1 MLVQLVLLVTI
12 NLVQANQNY
21 RVIYQWNIIEPEW
34 PNQEDRETSL
44 ANGSYIPENN
54 PITGIK
60 LWKDNL
66 YLTVPR
72 WRNGV
77 PATLTVISAI
87 PDQTLV
93 NTQHGNQ
100 NLNVVN
106 PKLKPFP
113 NWQMQTIGDCK
124 SFQFVQSMEIDPLGR
139 MWVIDTGRIDIQ
151 TENPKNLC
159 PPRLVILD
167 LETGGTV
174 LRNYVF
180 PTDVADYKSAF
191 LNDIVLDHEHGGF
204 AYITDAGKKDPGL
217 IVYSLATNTSW
228 KVRHGTM
235 WAEDEAK
242 SLTVNDVKKN
252 LTVNIDGIALS
263 PSSRYD
269 RMVYYTPLTSFNLY
283 SIPTAI
289 LKTGLSN
296 VSDFIR
302 KIGRRGSQTD
312 GMMMT
317 STGTLF
323 FGLLAN
329 NSVAYWRTPQIFEQ
343 SSGQDSVLK
352 VDENILS
359 RDDNLLQWPD
369 TFAIDE
375 EGYLWCVTN
384 ALQNF
389 STKNF
394 NPNSTNYRVIKF
406 MTTRARSYQ
415 YFQDGSAPILP
426 ILSPLENSSS
436 VYEIPVSLS
445 ISDDSFPTIGRHF

>member
-1 MLVQLVLLVTI
+1 MRVQLVLLVTI
-12 NLVQANQNY
+12 SLVQANQNY
-21 RVIYQWNIIEPEW
+21 RVIYQWNLIESEW
-34 PNQEDRETSL
+34 QNLEDREKSL

-66 YLTVPR
+66 YLTIPR

-77 PATLTVISAI
+77 PATLTVTSAT

-93 NTQHGNQ
+93 NTQHGIQ

-113 NWQMQTIGDCK
+113 NWEMQRIGDCNA
-124 SFQFVQSMEIDPLGR
+124 FQFVQSMEIDPMGR
-139 MWVIDTGRIDIQ
+139 MWVIDSGRIDTQ
-151 TENPKNLC
+151 TEKPRNLC

-174 LRNYVF
+174 LRNYIF
-180 PTDVADYKSAF
+180 PTEVANSKSAF

-204 AYITDAGKKDPGL
+204 AYISDADDKDPGL
-217 IVYSLATNTSW
+217 IVYSLATNSSW

-242 SLTVNDVKKN
+242 EMNVNGVKMN
-252 LTVNIDGIALS
+252 LNINIDGIALS

-269 RMVYYTPLTSFNLY
+269 RMVYYTPLSSFNLY
-283 SIPTAI
+283 SIPTAV

-296 VSDFIR
+296 VNDFVR
-302 KIGRRGSQTD
+302 KIGRRVSQTD
-312 GMMMT
+312 GMVMT

-329 NSVAYWRTPQIFEQ
+329 NFVAYWNTPQIFGQ
-343 SSGQDSVLK
+343 SSGLDSGLK
-352 VDENILS
+352 VDILAK
-359 RDDNLLQWPD
+359 DDNLLQWPD

-389 STKNF
+389 SKENF

-406 MTTRARSYQ
+406 MTTRTRSYQ

-426 ILSPLENSSS
+426 IVSPLENSKS

-445 ISDDSFPTIGRHF
+445 IGDGTFSEIGRHF